1 MNVRIQ
7 YPMRFMAGIYYNGQ
21 LQLNEYTA
29 KVYMMTATE
38 NPADH
43 NVALDR
49 IKYFV
54 HQELESTVF
63 IASEQEEQC
72 RRLVAAGI
80 NITTMPT
87 EPVDQVI
94 GIMLFSK
101 FSAITEGRLLI
112 GEVELSSLLGDGVI
126 YLHGENENV
135 DQVEPP
141 AWWNSCDL
149 VHCDSDIVDS
159 DKVVAIH
166 QPSIWRELDLAW
178 PDIED
183 NSDELDLDESG
194 NTIVFANFKK
204 SDDTQ

>member
-7 YPMRFMAGIYYNGQ
+7 YPMRFMAGIYYDGR
-21 LQLNEYTA
+21 LQFNEYTV

-38 NPADH
+38 DPADH

-54 HQELESTVF
+54 FTELENTVF
-63 IASEQEEQC
+63 ISSEHAEQC
-72 RRLVAAGI
+72 SRFIMAGI

-94 GIMLFSK
+94 GIMLFGK

-112 GEVELSSLLGDGVI
+112 GEVELSSMLGDGVV

-135 DQVEPP
+135 DDVAPP
-141 AWWNSCDL
+141 AWWQSSDL
-149 VHCDSDIVDS
+149 VHCDTELVES
-159 DKVVAIH
+159 DKVVTIH
-166 QPSIWRELDLAW
+166 KHSIWRELDLAW
-178 PDIED
+178 PDEID
-183 NSDELDLDESG
+183 NTNADEAAESG
-194 NTIVFANFKK
+194 NTIVFANFGK
-204 SDDTQ
+204 SDDTK